1 MAKPP
6 AGDNLPGNDGRWF
19 LELVGVAEPALES
32 TDAYATLESLVPPP
46 TADDTSTLSTAAVAA
61 AVNGALSDSATENGE
76 FVPLAAG
83 AAQAIGDVPPRRWRW
98 WVLGLLAALLIVAFG
113 AGAYFLPRSTEANAA
128 TLAASYRSALVE
140 MRNELPATQQALASL
155 TDPASSPGAVSAVA
169 TAVAGLNAKSGT
181 AAALGTQPLPGTP
194 PLVSPS
200 PLEALDPTR
209 ATMTILGAS
218 GRDLAGRLGFGFTY
232 RTTMDSIFAVRTLP
246 VEAADPTITELSLA
260 LAGDLAETGRLI
272 ADLPPDAAFVEVR
285 TAAVSASERY
295 ATWQLEYL
303 DALREG
309 DAERARRL
317 IAERGAAFA
326 ELSSMLADALAVTR
340 AELDPLIVVLAGEL
354 EAAIL
359 GVPRIG
365 AG

>member
-1 MAKPP
+1 MPKRP

-19 LELVGVAEPALES
+19 LELIGVAEPALES

-46 TADDTSTLSTAAVAA
+46 TADDTSTLSTGAIAA
-61 AVNGALSDSATENGE
+61 AVNGALSRSATENGE
-76 FVPLAAG
+76 FVPLSAG
-83 AAQAIGDVPPRRWRW
+83 DTQAIDDAPPRRWRW
-98 WVLGLLAALLIVAFG
+98 WVLGVVAVLVILAVG
-113 AGAYFLPRSTEANAA
+113 AGAYFLPRSTEADAA
-128 TLAASYRSALVE
+128 LLAASYRAALIEV
-140 MRNELPATQQALASL
+140 RNELPTTQQALASL
-155 TDPASSPGAVSAVA
+155 TDPASPDDAVSAVPSVIA
-169 TAVAGLNAKSGT
+169 DLNAKSGM

-200 PLEALDPTR
+200 PLEALEPTR

-246 VEAADPTITELSLA
+246 VEAADPAITELSLA
-260 LAGDLAETGRLI
+260 LAGDLAETGRLV
-272 ADLPPDAAFVEVR
+272 ADLPPEAAFVEVR
-285 TAAVSASERY
+285 DAAVSASERY

-309 DAERARRL
+309 DAERAGRL
-317 IAERGAAFA
+317 IAERGAALV
-326 ELSSMLADALAVTR
+326 ELSSMLTDALAATR
-340 AELDPLIVVLAGEL
+340 SELDPLIVVLAAEL

-359 GVPRIG
+359 AVPG
-365 AG
+365 